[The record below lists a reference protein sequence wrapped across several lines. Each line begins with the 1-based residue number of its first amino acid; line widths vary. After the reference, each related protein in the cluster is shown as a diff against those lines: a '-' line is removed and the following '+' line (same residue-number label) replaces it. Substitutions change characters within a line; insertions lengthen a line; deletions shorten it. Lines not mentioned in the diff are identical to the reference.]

1 MLAASSGDHR
11 FHPPFHRE
19 DARVRLLITGAA
31 GFVGSHLGDRF
42 LADGHAVL
50 GVDNVLTRP
59 RRTAPRARSPER
71 RPGGG
76 TPARFPPPMRTARL
90 RLVGAAVL
98 FSTGGAAIKAA
109 SLTAWQIASFR
120 SGIAAAA
127 VWLLVPA
134 ARRRWSG
141 RVLAVAAIY
150 AATMVSFVVA
160 NKLTTAA
167 NAVFFS
173 ATAPLYVLLAGP
185 LLLGERLRRAD
196 VAFVGV
202 VVAGMALCFVGT
214 GAPQATAPD
223 PARGNLVGA
232 LSGLLWACTVLGL
245 RWLGTGGR
253 RRARPSGADAPGAD
267 ALAADAP
274 GPAPDASET
283 IVTVVA
289 GNVLACLACLPMAL
303 PVAGADAADWLV
315 VAYLG
320 AVQIGLAYL
329 ALTTAMPHV
338 PALEAST
345 LLLVEPALNPVW
357 ALVVHGERPGAASWA
372 GGAVILAAAVAK
384 TWRDAR
390 SAARRGARAASVPA
404 APA

>member
-1 MLAASSGDHR
+1 
-11 FHPPFHRE
+11 
-19 DARVRLLITGAA
+19 
-31 GFVGSHLGDRF
+31 
-42 LADGHAVL
+42 
-50 GVDNVLTRP
+50 
-59 RRTAPRARSPER
+59 
-71 RPGGG
+71 
-76 TPARFPPPMRTARL
+76 MRTARL
-90 RLVGAAVL
+90 RLVGSAGL

-109 SLTAWQIASFR
+109 SLTAWQVASFR

-134 ARRRWSG
+134 ARRRWRP
-141 RVLAVAAIY
+141 RVLAVAAVY

-185 LLLGERLRRAD
+185 LLLGERLRRGD

-202 VVAGMALCFVGT
+202 VVAGMALCFLGT

-245 RWLGTGGR
+245 RWLGTGAR
-253 RRARPSGADAPGAD
+253 RRAHADDQRAPGA
-267 ALAADAP
+267 
-274 GPAPDASET
+274 APDASET

-303 PVAGADAADWLV
+303 PVAGAGAVDWLV
-315 VAYLG
+315 VLYLG

-357 ALVVHGERPGAASWA
+357 ALAVHGERPGAASWA
-372 GGAVILAAAVAK
+372 GGAVILAAAAVK

-390 SAARRGARAASVPA
+390 REARRAPDAASVPA